1 MGGRRLDGL
10 HVDPLSQSVRV
21 RPIVYKTVILEYKMW
36 FDAYLRLKLFT
47 ALKVGDQV
55 TVDITENISSDGTL
69 YYTGAPGKHRGIY
82 YTKYYCGGLGL
93 VGGWLGGHWGKN

>member
-1 MGGRRLDGL
+1 MGYM
-10 HVDPLSQSVRV
+10 DPLSQSVRV
-21 RPIVYKTVILEYKMW
+21 RLMVYKTVILEYKMW

-82 YTKYYCGGLGL
+82 YAKYYCHE
-93 VGGWLGGHWGKN
+93 VGVANGGKN